1 VHFITF
7 GIQNARMK
15 LNKYFVIDFDST
27 FTKVEAFDVLADI
40 SLKDHPEREER
51 KKQIVQ
57 ITNQGMDGSISFRES
72 LERRLNLLAPS
83 KQHLSPL
90 VTKLKGSVSESFKR
104 NREFFEKYADNIYII
119 SNGFKEFIEPIV
131 TEFGIKSE
139 NILANEFRFDGEG
152 KVVGFDVENPLS
164 ANGGKV
170 EQLKK
175 LNLPGDVYV
184 IGDGYTD
191 YEIKHAGLANKFYA
205 FTENVERES
214 VKTKADHITPSLD
227 EFLYLN
233 KLNTVISYPKNRI
246 SVLLLENVHPVA
258 VGLLRAEGF
267 NVETYHAAMTEEEL
281 SQKIKNVSVLGI
293 RSKTQVTA
301 KVLENANRLMVIGA
315 FCIGT
320 NQIDLDEAT
329 RKGVAVF
336 NAPFSNTRS
345 VVELAIAEMI
355 MLIRNITDKSGK
367 MHRGE
372 WDKSAQGSFE
382 VRGKKLGLIG
392 YGNIGTQLSVIAES
406 LGMKVL
412 YYDTEE
418 RLSLGNATK
427 CRTMKEVLEQADVIS
442 LHVDGRESNTNL
454 IGEREFAL
462 MKKGVIFINLS
473 RGHVVDIQAL
483 RENILSGKVAGTAID
498 VFPHEPVSNNEE
510 FISEL
515 RGLPNTILTPH
526 IGGSTLEAQE
536 NIGNFVPGK
545 IMEYINTG
553 STSNSVNFPNLT
565 LPTLENAHRLIHVH
579 NNVPGILAKINQILA
594 DHGINIVGQYLKTNE
609 LIGYV
614 ITDINKEYNKDVI
627 AKLRAIDQTIKFRV
641 LY

>member
-1 VHFITF
+1 
-7 GIQNARMK
+7 MK

-40 SLKDHPEREER
+40 SLKDHPEKEAR

-83 KQHLSPL
+83 KQHLNPL
-90 VTKLKGSVSESFKR
+90 INELKGSVSESFKR
-104 NREFFEKYADNIYII
+104 NKEFFRDYADNIYII

-139 NILANEFRFDGEG
+139 NILANEFRFDREG
-152 KVVGFDVENPLS
+152 RVVGFDDTNPLS

-170 EQLKK
+170 EQLKR

-233 KLNTVISYPKNRI
+233 KLNTAISYPKNRI
-246 SVLLLENVHPVA
+246 NVLLLENVHPVA
-258 VGLLRAEGF
+258 LSLLKSEGF
-267 NVETYHAAMTEEEL
+267 NVETYHAAMTEDEL
-281 SQKIKNVSVLGI
+281 IEKVKNVSVLGI
-293 RSKTQVTA
+293 RSKTQVTE
-301 KVLENANRLMVIGA
+301 KVLANANRLMVIGA

-320 NQIDLDEAT
+320 NQIDLDAAT
-329 RKGVAVF
+329 RRGVAVF

-345 VVELAIAEMI
+345 VVELAVAEMI
-355 MLIRNITDKSGK
+355 MLIRNIVDKSAK

-372 WDKSAQGSFE
+372 WDKSAKGSFE

-418 RLSLGNATK
+418 RLSLGNAVK
-427 CRTMKEVLEQADVIS
+427 CRSMKEVLEQADVVS
-442 LHVDGRESNTNL
+442 LHVDGRISNTNL
-454 IGEREFAL
+454 IGAKEFAM

-483 RENILSGKVAGTAID
+483 RENVLSGKVAGCAID
-498 VFPHEPVSNNEE
+498 VFPYEPVSNDEE
-510 FISEL
+510 FKSEL

-565 LPTLENAHRLIHVH
+565 LPILDNAHRLIHIH
-579 NNVPGILAKINQILA
+579 DNVPGILAKINQILA
-594 DHGINIVGQYLKTNE
+594 DHGINIVGQYLKTTE

-614 ITDINKEYNKDVI
+614 ITDINKEYDKEVI
-627 AKLRAIDQTIKFRV
+627 AKLKAIDHTIKFRV

>member
-1 VHFITF
+1 
-7 GIQNARMK
+7 
-15 LNKYFVIDFDST
+15 
-27 FTKVEAFDVLADI
+27 
-40 SLKDHPEREER
+40 
-51 KKQIVQ
+51 
-57 ITNQGMDGSISFRES
+57 MDGSISFRES

-83 KQHLSPL
+83 RQHLPPL
-90 VTKLKGSVSESFKR
+90 INQLRGSVSESFKR
-104 NREFFEKYADNIYII
+104 NKEFFQKYADNIYII

-131 TEFGIKSE
+131 TEFGIKTE
-139 NILANEFRFDGEG
+139 NILANEFKFDLEG
-152 KVVGFDVENPLS
+152 RVIGFDMENPLS

-205 FTENVERES
+205 FTENVEREN
-214 VKTKADHITPSLD
+214 VKKGADHITPSLD

-246 SVLLLENVHPVA
+246 NVLLLENVHPVA
-258 VGLLRAEGF
+258 LALLKAEGF

-281 SQKIKNVSVLGI
+281 CQKIKNVSVLGI

-301 KVLENANRLMVIGA
+301 KVLESANRLMVIGA

-320 NQIDLDEAT
+320 NQIDLKEAT
-329 RKGVAVF
+329 RKGIAVF

-355 MLIRNITDKSGK
+355 ILIRNIADKSTK
-367 MHRGE
+367 MHQGI
-372 WDKSAQGSFE
+372 WDKSAKGSFE

-418 RLSLGNATK
+418 RLSLGNAVK
-427 CRTMKEVLEQADVIS
+427 CKTMKEVLEQADVIS

-454 IGEREFAL
+454 IGAKEFAL

-473 RGHVVDIQAL
+473 RGHVVNIQSL
-483 RENILSGKVAGTAID
+483 RENVLSGKVAGTAID
-498 VFPHEPVSNNEE
+498 VFPYEPVSNDEE
-510 FISEL
+510 FKSEL

-536 NIGNFVPGK
+536 NIGSFVPGK

-565 LPTLENAHRLIHVH
+565 LPILDNAHRLIHIH

-594 DHGINIVGQYLKTNE
+594 DHGINIVGQYLKTTE
-609 LIGYV
+609 EIGYV
-614 ITDINKEYNKDVI
+614 ITDINKEYDKDVI
-627 AKLRAIDQTIKFRV
+627 AKLRAIDNTIKFRI

>member
-1 VHFITF
+1 
-7 GIQNARMK
+7 MK

-40 SLKDHPEREER
+40 SLSDHPEQEER
-51 KKQIVQ
+51 KKQIIQ

-83 KQHLSPL
+83 RQHLPL
-90 VTKLKGSVSESFKR
+90 LITKLKGSVSESFKR
-104 NREFFEKYADNIYII
+104 NKEFFHEYSDNIYII
-119 SNGFKEFIEPIV
+119 SNGFREFIEPIV
-131 TEFGIKSE
+131 TEFGIKAE
-139 NILANEFRFDGEG
+139 NILANEFRFDKDGR
-152 KVVGFDVENPLS
+152 VTGFDTENPLS

-175 LNLPGDVYV
+175 LNLPGDIYV

-191 YEIKHAGLANKFYA
+191 YEIKHAGLANKFFA
-205 FTENVERES
+205 FTENVEREN
-214 VKTKADHITPSLD
+214 VKSKADHITPSLD

-233 KLNTVISYPKNRI
+233 KLNTAISYPKNRI
-246 SVLLLENVHPVA
+246 NVLLLENVHPVA
-258 VGLLRAEGF
+258 IELLKAEGF

-281 SQKIKNVSVLGI
+281 CQRIKNVSVLGI
-293 RSKTQVTA
+293 RSKTMVTA
-301 KVLENANRLMVIGA
+301 KVLEHANRLMAIGA

-320 NQIDLDEAT
+320 NQIDLKEAT
-329 RKGVAVF
+329 KKGIAVF

-345 VVELAIAEMI
+345 VVELAVAEMI
-355 MLIRNITDKSGK
+355 MLMRNIVDKSSK
-367 MHRGE
+367 MHKGE
-372 WDKSAQGSFE
+372 WDKSAKGSFE

-418 RLSLGNATK
+418 RLSLGNAVK
-427 CRTMKEVLEQADVIS
+427 CKSMKEVLEQSDVIS
-442 LHVDGRESNTNL
+442 LHVDGRKTNANL
-454 IGEREFAL
+454 IGAKEFAQ

-483 RENILSGKVAGTAID
+483 RENVLSGKVAGCAVD
-498 VFPHEPVSNNEE
+498 VFPHEPVSNDDE
-510 FISEL
+510 FQSEL

-545 IMEYINTG
+545 MMEYINTG

-565 LPTLENAHRLIHVH
+565 LPILDNAHRLIHIH

-594 DHGINIVGQYLKTNE
+594 DNGINIVGQYLKTNE
-609 LIGYV
+609 SIGYV
-614 ITDINKEYNKDVI
+614 ITDIDKHYDKEVI
-627 AKLRAIDQTIKFRV
+627 SKLRAIEHTIKFRV

>member
-1 VHFITF
+1 
-7 GIQNARMK
+7 MK

-40 SLKDHPEREER
+40 SLKDHPDREEL
-51 KKQIVQ
+51 KKQIIN

-72 LERRLNLLAPS
+72 LEQRLNLLAPS
-83 KQHLSPL
+83 RQHMTPL
-90 VTKLKGSVSESFKR
+90 IAELKGSVSESFKR
-104 NREFFEKYADNIYII
+104 NKEFFQKYADNIYII
-119 SNGFKEFIEPIV
+119 SNGFREFIEPIV
-131 TEFGIKSE
+131 TEFGIKPE
-139 NILANEFRFDGEG
+139 NILANEFKFDEAG
-152 KVVGFDVENPLS
+152 KVTGFDSDNPLS

-205 FTENVERES
+205 FTENVTREN
-214 VKTKADHITPSLD
+214 VKSKADHVTPSLD

-233 KLNTVISYPKNRI
+233 KLNTATSYPKNRI
-246 SVLLLENVHPVA
+246 HVLLLENVHPVA
-258 VGLLRAEGF
+258 HALLKAEGF
-267 NVETYHAAMTEEEL
+267 NVETYHAALTEEEL
-281 SQKIKNVSVLGI
+281 CQKIKNVSVLGI
-293 RSKTQVTA
+293 RSKTQVTG
-301 KVLENANRLMVIGA
+301 KVLEHANRLMAIGA

-320 NQIDLDEAT
+320 NQIDLKEAT
-329 RKGVAVF
+329 RKGIAVF

-355 MLIRNITDKSGK
+355 VLIRNIVDKSAK
-367 MHRGE
+367 MHQGV
-372 WDKSAQGSFE
+372 WDKSAKGSFE

-406 LGMKVL
+406 MGMKVL

-418 RLSLGNATK
+418 KLSLGNAIK
-427 CRTMKEVLEQADVIS
+427 CKSMKEVLENADVIS
-442 LHVDGRESNTNL
+442 LHVDGRPSNANL
-454 IGEREFAL
+454 IGRREFDL

-473 RGHVVDIQAL
+473 RGHVVDIGAL
-483 RENILSGKVAGTAID
+483 RENILSGKIAGCAID
-498 VFPHEPVSNNEE
+498 VFPQEPASNNEE
-510 FISEL
+510 FTSEL
-515 RGLPNTILTPH
+515 RGLPNTILSPH

-545 IMEYINTG
+545 IMDYINTG

-565 LPTLENAHRLIHVH
+565 LPILENAHRLIHIH
-579 NNVPGILAKINQILA
+579 NNVPGILAKINHILA

-609 LIGYV
+609 SIGYV
-614 ITDINKEYNKDVI
+614 ITDINKEYDKEVI
-627 AKLRAIDQTIKFRV
+627 TKLRAIDNTIKFRM